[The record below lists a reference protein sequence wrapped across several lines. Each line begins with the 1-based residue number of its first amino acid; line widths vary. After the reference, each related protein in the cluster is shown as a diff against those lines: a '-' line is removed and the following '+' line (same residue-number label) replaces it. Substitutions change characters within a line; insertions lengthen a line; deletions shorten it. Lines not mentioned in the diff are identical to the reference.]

1 MDIKKQ
7 GIGLLRFI
15 AETWSLWLATQE
27 KCRPRST
34 TGSSILR
41 WRMTMKSRATT
52 ARSQRTSSRML
63 TPTSIQSCKA
73 SGALMATIQKSW
85 APTMMTPSQRDLL
98 QKVQERFQKLL
109 GLTQICWRLKSLS
122 QDKKTSCL
130 LPNLKQTVFKRC
142 ITGKLQVIQTANL
155 ESMGIFQKTTNQ
167 DLQAY
172 PTGTN
177 IWEWRLLQKEV
188 LNKVKWV
195 KVSLAGTTITKIRKE
210 ISQ

>member
-1 MDIKKQ
+1 
-7 GIGLLRFI
+7 
-15 AETWSLWLATQE
+15 
-27 KCRPRST
+27 
-34 TGSSILR
+34 
-41 WRMTMKSRATT
+41 
-52 ARSQRTSSRML
+52 
-63 TPTSIQSCKA
+63 
-73 SGALMATIQKSW
+73 
-85 APTMMTPSQRDLL
+85 
-98 QKVQERFQKLL
+98 VQERFQKLL

-177 IWEWRLLQKEV
+177 I
-188 LNKVKWV
+188 
-195 KVSLAGTTITKIRKE
+195 
-210 ISQ
+210 